1 MSEPLALRVIN
12 TVDAIRP
19 ANAAAMIWLQENGVG
34 EAAELLANL
43 AVEELVTNCI
53 KYGYADTGQH
63 VIEINMAVE
72 AGELR
77 MEIID
82 DGLPFDPLQQPSPD
96 ITLPPESR
104 EIGGLGLHLLRTLSD
119 DMTYARVDGK
129 NRVTLVK
136 RVGQS

>member
-1 MSEPLALRVIN
+1 VGEPLELRVIN

-19 ANAAAMIWLQENGVG
+19 ANAAAMIWLQDNGVG

-53 KYGYADTGQH
+53 KYGYADQGEH
-63 VIEINMAVE
+63 FIEIRMAVDG
-72 AGELR
+72 GELVI
-77 MEIID
+77 EIID

-104 EIGGLGLHLLRTLSD
+104 NIGGLGIHLLRTLSD
-119 DMTYARVDGK
+119 AMTYERRDGR
-129 NRVTLVK
+129 NRVTLMK
-136 RVGQS
+136 RLEHA